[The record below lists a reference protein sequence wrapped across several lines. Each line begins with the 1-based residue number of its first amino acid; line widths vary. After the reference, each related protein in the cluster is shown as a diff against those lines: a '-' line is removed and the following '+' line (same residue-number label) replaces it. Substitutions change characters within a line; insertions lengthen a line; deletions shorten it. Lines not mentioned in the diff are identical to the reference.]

1 MKLLALDVGERR
13 IGVAVSDELG
23 LIATP
28 LLTIRRAS
36 KVEDFAR
43 IAGLIREQQA
53 QGVVIGHPLS
63 RDGSAGPQARRV
75 EKYAQ
80 ALELALRD
88 EGLAAQVIMWDE
100 YLSTRQAEET
110 LAGAGRRSKACRGR
124 AGLDAAAAAII
135 LREYLEA
142 RPH

>member
-13 IGVAVSDELG
+13 IGVAVSDETG

-28 LLTIRRAS
+28 LMTMRRAS

-43 IAGLIREQQA
+43 IAGLIREQRA
-53 QGVVIGHPLS
+53 EGVVIGHPLN

-80 ALELALRD
+80 TLGLALRD
-88 EGLAAQVIMWDE
+88 GGLDVPVFLWDE
-100 YLSTRQAEET
+100 YLSTWQAGEA
-110 LAGAGRRSKACRGR
+110 LAGAGPRSKARR

-142 RPH
+142 NPH

>member
-13 IGVAVSDELG
+13 IGVAVSDETG

-28 LLTIRRAS
+28 LMTIRRAS
-36 KVEDFAR
+36 RVEDFAR
-43 IAGLIREQQA
+43 VAGLIREQQA
-53 QGVVIGHPLS
+53 QGVVIGHPLN

-75 EKYAQ
+75 ERYAE
-80 ALELALRD
+80 ALGVALHG
-88 EGLAAQVIMWDE
+88 EGLAVSVILWDE
-100 YLSTRQAEET
+100 YLSTRQAEEV
-110 LAGAGRRSKACRGR
+110 LAGAGRRSRVRR

-135 LREYLEA
+135 LRDYLEA

>member
-13 IGVAVSDELG
+13 IGVAVSDETG

-28 LLTIRRAS
+28 LTTIRRAS

-53 QGVVIGHPLS
+53 QAVVIGHPLN

-80 ALELALRD
+80 ALAVALRD
-88 EGLAAQVIMWDE
+88 EGLEVPVILWDE
-100 YLSTRQAEET
+100 YLSTWQAEEA
-110 LAGAGRRSKACRGR
+110 LAGVGRRSKVRR

>member
-13 IGVAVSDELG
+13 MGVAVSDETG
-23 LIATP
+23 LITTP
-28 LLTIRRAS
+28 LTTIRRAS

-53 QGVVIGHPLS
+53 QGVVIGHPLN
-63 RDGSAGPQARRV
+63 RDGGAGPQARRV

-80 ALELALRD
+80 ALGAALHD
-88 EGLAAQVIMWDE
+88 EGLEVPVILWDE
-100 YLSTRQAEET
+100 YLSTRQAEEA
-110 LAGAGRRSKACRGR
+110 LADAGRRSKVRR

-142 RPH
+142 RLY

>member
-1 MKLLALDVGERR
+1 MKLLALDLGERR
-13 IGVAVSDELG
+13 IGVAVCDETG
-23 LIATP
+23 SIATP
-28 LLTIRRAS
+28 LMTIRRTS

-53 QGVVIGHPLS
+53 QGVVIGHPLN

-75 EKYAQ
+75 EKYAH
-80 ALELALRD
+80 ALGVSLHD
-88 EGLAAQVIMWDE
+88 DGLEVPLLLYDE
-100 YLSTRQAEET
+100 YLSTRQAEEA
-110 LAGAGRRSKACRGR
+110 LAGVGRRSKIRR

-135 LREYLEA
+135 LRDYLEA

>member
-13 IGVAVSDELG
+13 IGVAVSDEMG
-23 LIATP
+23 WAAAP
-28 LLTIRRAS
+28 LTTIRRAS
-36 KVEDFAR
+36 KVEDFTR
-43 IAGLIREQQA
+43 IAGLVREQQA
-53 QGVVIGHPLS
+53 QGVVIGHPLN

-80 ALELALRD
+80 ALDLALHGD
-88 EGLAAQVIMWDE
+88 GLEVPVILWDE
-100 YLSTRQAEET
+100 YLSTRQAEEA
-110 LAGAGRRSKACRGR
+110 LAGAGRRSRVRR

-135 LREYLEA
+135 LNEYLEA

>member
-1 MKLLALDVGERR
+1 MKWLALDVGERR
-13 IGVAVSDELG
+13 IGVAVSDGTG

-28 LLTIRRAS
+28 LTTIRRAS

-53 QGVVIGHPLS
+53 GGVVIGHPLN

-80 ALELALRD
+80 ALELALQG
-88 EGLAAQVIMWDE
+88 EGLDAPVILWDE
-100 YLSTRQAEET
+100 YLSTWQAEEA
-110 LAGAGRRSKACRGR
+110 LAGAGSRSKAHR

-135 LREYLEA
+135 LRDYLEA

>member
-1 MKLLALDVGERR
+1 MRLLALDVGERR
-13 IGVAVSDELG
+13 IGVAVSDEMG

-28 LLTIRRAS
+28 LTTVRRAS

-53 QGVVIGHPLS
+53 QGVVIGHPLN
-63 RDGSAGPQARRV
+63 RDGSPGPQARRV
-75 EKYAQ
+75 EKYAET
-80 ALELALRD
+80 LELALRD
-88 EGLAAQVIMWDE
+88 EGLAMPVILWDE
-100 YLSTRQAEET
+100 YLSTRQAEEA
-110 LAGAGRRSKACRGR
+110 LAGAGRRSRVRR

>member
-13 IGVAVSDELG
+13 IGVAVSDETG
-23 LIATP
+23 LLATP
-28 LLTIRRAS
+28 LTTIRRAS

-53 QGVVIGHPLS
+53 QGVVIGHPLN

-75 EKYAQ
+75 QKYAQ
-80 ALELALRD
+80 ALGAALHD
-88 EGLAAQVIMWDE
+88 EGPEVPVILWDE
-100 YLSTRQAEET
+100 YLSTRQAEEALVT
-110 LAGAGRRSKACRGR
+110 VGRRSRARRGR

>member
-13 IGVAVSDELG
+13 IGVAVSDETG
-23 LIATP
+23 LIVTP
-28 LLTIRRAS
+28 LATIRRAS

-43 IAGLIREQQA
+43 IAGLLREQRA
-53 QGVVIGHPLS
+53 QGVVIGHPLN

-80 ALELALRD
+80 ALRLALQGEELD
-88 EGLAAQVIMWDE
+88 APVILWDE
-100 YLSTRQAEET
+100 YLSTRQAEEA
-110 LAGAGRRSKACRGR
+110 LAGVGPRSKAPGGR

-135 LREYLEA
+135 LRDYLEA

>member
-13 IGVAVSDELG
+13 IGVAVSDETG

-28 LLTIRRAS
+28 LTTIRRAS

-43 IAGLIREQQA
+43 IAGLIREQRA
-53 QGVVIGHPLS
+53 EGVVIGHPLN

-80 ALELALRD
+80 TLGLALRD
-88 EGLAAQVIMWDE
+88 GGLDVPVVLWDE
-100 YLSTRQAEET
+100 YLSTWQAEEA
-110 LAGAGRRSKACRGR
+110 LSGAGPRSKVRR

-142 RPH
+142 NPH

>member
-13 IGVAVSDELG
+13 IGVAVSDETG

-28 LLTIRRAS
+28 LTTIRRAS
-36 KVEDFAR
+36 KVEDFSR
-43 IAGLIREQQA
+43 IGGLIREQRA
-53 QGVVIGHPLS
+53 GGVVVGHPLN
-63 RDGSAGPQARRV
+63 RDGSAGLQARRV

-80 ALELALRD
+80 ALGLALHD
-88 EGLAAQVIMWDE
+88 EGLGTPVILWDE
-100 YLSTRQAEET
+100 YLSTRQAEEA
-110 LAGAGRRSKACRGR
+110 LAGVGPRSKVRR

-135 LREYLEA
+135 LSDYLEA

>member
-13 IGVAVSDELG
+13 IGVAVSDETG

-28 LLTIRRAS
+28 LTTIRRAS
-36 KVEDFAR
+36 KVEDFCR
-43 IAGLIREQQA
+43 IAALIGEQRA
-53 QGVVIGHPLS
+53 GGVVIGHPLN

-80 ALELALRD
+80 ALELALQG
-88 EGLAAQVIMWDE
+88 EGLDAPVILWDE
-100 YLSTRQAEET
+100 YLSTWQAEEA
-110 LAGAGRRSKACRGR
+110 LAGAGPRSKARR

-135 LREYLEA
+135 LRDYLEA

>member
-13 IGVAVSDELG
+13 IGVAVSDETG

-28 LLTIRRAS
+28 LTTIRRAS

-43 IAGLIREQQA
+43 IAALIREQRA
-53 QGVVIGHPLS
+53 GGVVIGHPLN

-80 ALELALRD
+80 ALELALQG
-88 EGLAAQVIMWDE
+88 EGLDAPVILWDE
-100 YLSTRQAEET
+100 YLSTWQAEEA
-110 LAGAGRRSKACRGR
+110 LAGAGPRSKARR

-135 LREYLEA
+135 LRDYLEA

>member
-13 IGVAVSDELG
+13 IGVAVSDETG

-28 LLTIRRAS
+28 LTTIRRAS
-36 KVEDFAR
+36 KAEDFAR
-43 IAGLIREQQA
+43 IAGLIREQRA
-53 QGVVIGHPLS
+53 GSVVVGHPLN

-80 ALELALRD
+80 ALGLALHG
-88 EGLAAQVIMWDE
+88 EGLDALVILWDE
-100 YLSTRQAEET
+100 YLSTWQAEEA
-110 LAGAGRRSKACRGR
+110 LAGAGPRSKARR

-135 LREYLEA
+135 LRDYLEA